1 MGLPTNLRDCNVFNE
16 GYSHLGEVKTV
27 TLPKLERDMNPHR
40 GGGMNGPVKRDKGM
54 KEMDMEWTTS
64 GLNLPAVRQFGI
76 SKADGVILRFVGAYD
91 RPDGGFDNVEAV
103 VRGRH
108 EAIEHG
114 DQEAGEETETKVK
127 TALAYYK
134 LTVNGVVEVEIDFFA
149 GIERFGGVDR
159 LEEVRR
165 IVGAN

>member
-1 MGLPTNLRDCNVFNE
+1 MGLPTNLRDCNIFND
-16 GYSHLGEVKTV
+16 GYSYLGEAKSV
-27 TLPKLERDMNPHR
+27 TLPKLERDMSAYR

-54 KEMDMEWTTS
+54 KEMEMEWTTG
-64 GLNLPAVRQFGI
+64 GLNLPAIRQFGI
-76 SKADGVILRFVGAYD
+76 SKPDGVILRFVGAYD
-91 RPDGGFDNVEAV
+91 RPDGGFDNVEVA

-108 EAIEHG
+108 ETIDMG
-114 DQEAGEETETKVK
+114 DAETGEESETKVK

-134 LTVNGVVEVEIDFFA
+134 LTVNGVVEAEIDFLA
-149 GIERFGGVDR
+149 GIERLGGVDR